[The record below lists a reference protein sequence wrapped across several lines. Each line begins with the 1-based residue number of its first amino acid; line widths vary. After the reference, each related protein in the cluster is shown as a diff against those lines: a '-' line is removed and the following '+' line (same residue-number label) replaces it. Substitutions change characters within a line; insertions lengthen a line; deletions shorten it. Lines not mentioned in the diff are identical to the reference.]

1 MAEKIDQSLDDIIK
15 QNKSSRGGRGHGS
28 FRGREGRGGRIPALI
43 SPTGGRRAR
52 GGGRNNLRQSP
63 YFRENTDGSWNY
75 DLPAKLIIKNLDFAV
90 TAKDVHELFSDHPND
105 HRQKIRLI
113 RVKIHT
119 DKSGRSLGSAEIV
132 FALKSDA
139 IKAMQEYNGVTL
151 DGRPMHMYL
160 AESPKKGVPR
170 GGHGT

>member
-1 MAEKIDQSLDDIIK
+1 MIFQ
-15 QNKSSRGGRGHGS
+15 
-28 FRGREGRGGRIPALI
+28 GREGRGGRIPALI

-113 RVKIHT
+113 RFFKMATKVY
-119 DKSGRSLGSAEIV
+119 S
-132 FALKSDA
+132 FLKQSWHD
-139 IKAMQEYNGVTL
+139 N
-151 DGRPMHMYL
+151 YL
-160 AESPKKGVPR
+160 TQFVVGFS
-170 GGHGT
+170 